1 MESLGSKAESVDVLL
16 SISNASIGRLEVCNG
31 QRKNSIFV
39 LSLLLAGLSACGGDD
54 VDPRTLSRMTDL
66 PPNANCPQGEIRTQT
81 GIDANQNGLLE
92 ASEVVTD
99 VYGCS
104 TNNGLGGDDRLF
116 GDL

>member
-1 MESLGSKAESVDVLL
+1 MVREKIAYL
-16 SISNASIGRLEVCNG
+16 CC
-31 QRKNSIFV
+31 
-39 LSLLLAGLSACGGDD
+39 SLLLAGLSACGGDD

-81 GIDANQNGLLE
+81 GIDVNQNGLLE